1 MAFSGPGGAVMN
13 RRNRALL
20 RALAPLALMGVIFW
34 FSAQPAGGH
43 HFWWVVV
50 GRKLGHITGYA
61 MLTALW
67 AWALQGFVRRPV
79 LVAVCIALA
88 YACTDEFHQ
97 TFVRGRVG
105 TPIDVGVD
113 AIGMAIAATLI
124 HTRRP
129 SLKRRG
135 KVDARGRVPKSSL
148 ARSP

>member
-1 MAFSGPGGAVMN
+1 MN
-13 RRNRALL
+13 RRNRTLL
-20 RALAPLALMGVIFW
+20 RAIAPLAVMGLIFY
-34 FSAQPAGGH
+34 FSAQPAAAH
-43 HFWWVVV
+43 HAWWEFI

-61 MLTALW
+61 LLTALW
-67 AWALQGFVRRPV
+67 AWALQGIVRRPI
-79 LVAVCIALA
+79 LIAVSIALA

-97 TFVRGRVG
+97 TFVHGRYG

-113 AIGMAIAATLI
+113 AIGMAIAAILI
-124 HTRRP
+124 RTRRP